1 MREDVF
7 LSMAP
12 GAGSCAKVCDRGSS
26 NLGIRNATA
35 SLETVYR
42 RLTERLATA
51 AGSSGAFRSIIDTW
65 FYALE
70 EDVLS
75 SGKVDANDQAALVAA
90 TNELMEQRLDSIS
103 RTARGFA
110 AALRGY
116 RTAQANGDNATAEGL
131 IAWVAGQPNVS
142 ATIKRAADLKGDVDH
157 FAALSFLQGLLVVL
171 RDSGH
176 PGLLVVLDEVET
188 LQRVRADVREK
199 SLNALRQLI
208 DEIDAGRF
216 PGLFLV
222 ITGTPAFFDGPQGL
236 QNSRHSRSVCKPTS
250 TPTCVSTIRVRRRFA
265 YVLSTDPR
273 WWKWA

>member
-1 MREDVF
+1 
-7 LSMAP
+7 
-12 GAGSCAKVCDRGSS
+12 
-26 NLGIRNATA
+26 
-35 SLETVYR
+35 LETVYR
-42 RLTERLATA
+42 RLTERIATA
-51 AGSSGAFRSIIDTW
+51 AGSTGAFRSIIDTW

-176 PGLLVVLDEVET
+176 PGLLVVLDEVRERLGKPIT
-188 LQRVRADVREK
+188 L
-199 SLNALRQLI
+199 
-208 DEIDAGRF
+208 
-216 PGLFLV
+216 
-222 ITGTPAFFDGPQGL
+222 
-236 QNSRHSRSVCKPTS
+236 TS
-250 TPTCVSTIRVRRRFA
+250 TYRSPAYNQAVGGARFSQHLVFNA
-265 YVLSTDPR
+265 TDIQAKGAKPAEVAELAKGLR
-273 WWKWA
+273 GKKFKNPLTGKPFTFKGGIGRYATFVHIDTRGHNADW